1 MTEPTNTVR
10 EVAAPFAFDAATL
23 KIRRIGN
30 SLGVVLPKA
39 VLERLGAGE
48 GDELRLSEAPGAVT
62 LSKSDALVDEQIAAG
77 RKVMERYAAALREL
91 AK

>member
-1 MTEPTNTVR
+1 MTGDTKGVR
-10 EVAAPFAFDAATL
+10 EPSAAFAHQAPGL

-39 VLERLGAGE
+39 VLDRLGVGE
-48 GDELRLSEAPGAVT
+48 GDELVLSEAPGAVT
-62 LSKSDALVDEQIAAG
+62 LATSEPLVAAQLEAG
-77 RKVMERYAAALREL
+77 RRVMERYAAALREL